1 MNTKFYSFIDTQ
13 TEHDILGNYPNAK
26 RIEVEY
32 LSTLYALLQQYALT
46 KLCKDDDPDVFD
58 AVPWEDEN
66 ALNDPRT
73 CLLYRFRN
81 RNPIRRSTRKRQQQ
95 SIEEENT
102 TKRSKTDTI
111 DVADDQSEE
120 PPANNNKR
128 KHTSDEHTSDDHTSG
143 NMRSRQSKQQK
154 TQDSED
160 VDGSVDVDD
169 DNNMDTCL
177 LCSDGGGE

>member
-1 MNTKFYSFIDTQ
+1 MHTKFYSFIDTQ
-13 TEHDILGNYPNAK
+13 TEHDMFGNYPNAK

-58 AVPWEDEN
+58 AVPWKDEN
-66 ALNDPRT
+66 ASNDPRT

-111 DVADDQSEE
+111 NLDDDQPE
-120 PPANNNKR
+120 PSANNNKR
-128 KHTSDEHTSDDHTSG
+128 KHTSYEHTSG
-143 NMRSRQSKQQK
+143 NRQSKQRK
-154 TQDSED
+154 TQQANED
-160 VDGSVDVDD
+160 VDGNVDVDD
-169 DNNMDTCL
+169 ENNMDTCL